1 MLSTFSPSS
10 PLRAFHLSM
19 VVVLT
24 LAFTVMSL
32 SWNVPV
38 ARGEATTQ
46 VWPPN
51 GWTVDTLTPTLRWSN
66 AGYTHVV
73 VQRKGASSP
82 AVDSVF
88 GPGINEHA
96 PLIPLTPGAA
106 YQWRIRNNPLSPS
119 TSPFSWGPWSGEWTF
134 TTPARPASWAAS
146 SPSMQFGPA
155 NGAKLEQVNPTL
167 TFKLPAEAQQVEVL
181 LIPSYNPTAAVSIV
195 RPAISELRLPA
206 PPQWYGMLPGTT
218 YFWRLRANNQAA
230 PVTSDDPSWG
240 PWTET
245 WSFQT
250 PMPSGATVHST
261 VKSVTS
267 LTPILTWAD
276 STPTNFYYEVQL
288 SRDPQFI
295 SDPFRATAMVYWEFR
310 HGGMTTPPNSYTVSA
325 SYPLTAGVT
334 YFWRVRPRSGD
345 NPAAV
350 PWSSTWSFVS
360 PGASGSGSTAASTG
374 S

>member
-1 MLSTFSPSS
+1 
-10 PLRAFHLSM
+10 
-19 VVVLT
+19 
-24 LAFTVMSL
+24 MSL
-32 SWNVPV
+32 SLNVSV
-38 ARGEATTQ
+38 ARGEGTAQ

-66 AGYTHVV
+66 TGYTHLW
-73 VQRKGASSP
+73 VQRTGATSP

-96 PLIPLTPGAA
+96 PLISLTPGAT
-106 YQWRIRNNPLSPS
+106 YHWRIRSNPLSPS
-119 TSPFSWGPWSGEWTF
+119 TSPFSWGPWSGDWTF
-134 TTPARPASWAAS
+134 ATPARPASCASAA
-146 SPSMQFGPA
+146 PSLQYGPA

-167 TFKLPAEAQQVEVL
+167 TFKLPSEAQQVEVL

-218 YFWRLRANNQAA
+218 YYWRLRANNLAGA
-230 PVTSDDPSWG
+230 VPGDDPSWG

-250 PMPSGATVHST
+250 PMPSGST
-261 VKSVTS
+261 VYPTVRSVTS
-267 LTPILTWAD
+267 LTPTLTWGD

-288 SRDPQFI
+288 SRDSQFI
-295 SDPFRATAMVYWEFR
+295 SDPFRATAMVYWEVR
-310 HGGMTTPPNSYTVSA
+310 HGGMTTPPNSYTVPA
-325 SYPLTAGVT
+325 SYPLTPGVT

-350 PWSSTWSFVS
+350 PWSSTWSFVT
-360 PGASGSGSTAASTG
+360 PG
-374 S
+374 